1 MNEIFSF
8 GIWLRLRRRGLDLT
22 QTELAERVGCSE
34 STIRKIEA
42 DILHPSRAM
51 AQRLAQCLELPEDE
65 RAAFLRSARAESSVD
80 QLPAPSQI
88 DLASSPALPQN
99 RQTNLPLPTTS
110 FVGRAEERAELAGF
124 ISSQRLITITGVG
137 GSGKTRLALEVARER
152 LPTVADGAWL
162 VDLAV
167 LHDPDLV
174 AQTIMRSLR
183 IREVAGDTLLDT
195 LCHALRDKHALVVL
209 DNCEH
214 VVAACA
220 EVVHGLLSQCPQLH
234 LLATSREPLNL
245 LGEQLY
251 PIPPLVT
258 PPADPARPL
267 PLADLLAIES
277 VQLFCDRT
285 RAVQPRFTL
294 TPANAHMIGE
304 ICRHLDGLPLAIEL
318 AAVHMRRLPLQ
329 NLRERLVEPLMLL
342 VNGPRDLPPR
352 HQTLRTTIDWSY
364 QLLTAAEQ
372 QFFNR
377 LSIFVGGWTIPAAE
391 ALRDHAD
398 ADWYADLAL
407 GSLLDKHLVRE
418 VEGCE
423 GEPRFAMLTTLQAY
437 AFEQLK
443 LSGELEMI
451 RERYAAY
458 FLELVERAEQEL
470 AGGQETSWIERLAVD
485 HENLRA
491 VLAWA
496 FAGESAAQL
505 EIGLRLCGV
514 LWRFWWIRGYVQEG
528 QSWLDLALT
537 RLAYAQPR
545 HAARIWYGSGIL
557 ARVRGDV
564 AAARRYFSESLQ
576 LWKQQQDQP
585 GIAQTLNSLGV
596 LAFNQ
601 SEYHQARTL
610 FEESLVLYQ
619 ALDDHKHVALIFNN
633 LGNIAYKQGDL
644 ERATERYQAGL
655 RLLEQNGAQPSTV
668 ALIKANLGDIA
679 RLCKHYSQAA
689 CLLHEGVLIYLEQ
702 NDVENILF
710 CLNNIVDIAVDL
722 RQNELAAQLL
732 GAADALYQRSGVAKL
747 PEIVECCR
755 RQTAA
760 IRGLA
765 GDEAFTVAWSTG
777 HVASLE
783 PLIAHAMQR
792 MIQEADQGGYDERRH
807 ESTRCCG

>member
-1 MNEIFSF
+1 MHEIFSF

-22 QTELAERVGCSE
+22 QTQLAERVGCSE

-42 DILHPSRAM
+42 DILHPSRPM
-51 AQRLAQCLELPEDE
+51 AQRLAQCLDLPEE
-65 RAAFLRSARAESSVD
+65 EHATFLRAARAESSVD
-80 QLPAPSQI
+80 RLPAPAHI
-88 DLASSPALPQN
+88 EPASPPALPQH
-99 RQTNLPLPTTS
+99 RRSNLPLQTTS
-110 FVGRAEERAELAGF
+110 FVGRATERAELAGF
-124 ISSQRLITITGVG
+124 VSSQRLITITGVG
-137 GSGKTRLALEVARER
+137 GSGKTRLALEVAMDL
-152 LPTVADGAWL
+152 LPTFADGVWL

-174 AQTIMRSLR
+174 AQTMMRSLR
-183 IREVAGDTLLDT
+183 IREVAGDT

-220 EVVHGLLSQCPQLH
+220 EVVHGLLSQCPQMH

-258 PPADPARPL
+258 PPADPAP
-267 PLADLLAIES
+267 PLAELLAIES
-277 VQLFCDRT
+277 VQLFCERT

-329 NLRERLVEPLMLL
+329 NLRERLVEPLLLL
-342 VNGPRDLPPR
+342 VNGPRNLPLR

-364 QLLTAAEQ
+364 QLLTADEQ

-391 ALRDHAD
+391 ALRDQAD
-398 ADWYADLAL
+398 ADLPADLAL

-437 AFEQLK
+437 AFEQLE
-443 LSGELEMI
+443 LSGKIEAI
-451 RERYAAY
+451 RGRHAAY
-458 FLELVERAEQEL
+458 FLDLVERAEEEL
-470 AGGQETSWIERLAVD
+470 AGGQETSWIEHLAVD

-496 FAGESAAQL
+496 FADENAAQI

-537 RLAYAQPR
+537 RLDYAQPR
-545 HAARIWYGSGIL
+545 QAAKIWYGSGIL
-557 ARVRGDV
+557 ARVRGDM
-564 AAARRYFSESLQ
+564 AAARRYFTASLQ

-585 GIAQTLNSLGV
+585 GIAQALNSLGV

-601 SEYHQARTL
+601 SEYDRARTL

-619 ALDDHKHVALIFNN
+619 ALDDHKHVALILNN

-644 ERATERYQAGL
+644 ERATERYQGGL
-655 RLLEQNGAQPSTV
+655 SLLQQNGAQPSTV

-679 RLCKHYSQAA
+679 RLCKQYSQAA
-689 CLLHEGVLIYLEQ
+689 RLLHEGVLIYLEH

-722 RQNELAAQLL
+722 RQNDLAAQLL

-747 PEIVECCR
+747 PEIVECCQ
-755 RQTAA
+755 RQTVA
-760 IRGLA
+760 IRGLL
-765 GDEAFTVAWSTG
+765 GDDAFTAAWSTG

-792 MIQEADQGGYDERRH
+792 MIQEADTGGYDERYV
-807 ESTRCCG
+807 S